1 MRYLTLSTV
10 LLVWLLGTSVKA
22 DNVYKCLTPEGRKVF
37 SGLPC
42 GPDAILEEY
51 RVRQPARKTTEDYPP
66 RQGELLND
74 TPAAVSGVS
83 ETQEKS
89 PE

>member
-42 GPDAILEEY
+42 G
-51 RVRQPARKTTEDYPP
+51 
-66 RQGELLND
+66 
-74 TPAAVSGVS
+74 
-83 ETQEKS
+83 
-89 PE
+89 

>member
-1 MRYLTLSTV
+1 MCINASRPR
-10 LLVWLLGTSVKA
+10 GG
-22 DNVYKCLTPEGRKVF
+22 KCLAAYPVV
-37 SGLPC
+37 S
-42 GPDAILEEY
+42 DAILEEY